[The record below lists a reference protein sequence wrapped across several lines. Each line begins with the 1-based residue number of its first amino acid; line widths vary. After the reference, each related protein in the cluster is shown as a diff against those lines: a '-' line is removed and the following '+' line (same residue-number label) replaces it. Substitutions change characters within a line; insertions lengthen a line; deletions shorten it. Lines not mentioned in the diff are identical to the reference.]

1 MCESVNTQVKKPIE
15 IMKKNT
21 TNAIA
26 TVNTTNAIATTE
38 TENKTNAIATT
49 ENNEKTNKILSLNEV
64 ELLFVECNVKP
75 KFTDHKL
82 YVGCGTKSN
91 TFSVNTKQTKYNI
104 YCNDD
109 NFSLINALKLKNVKC
124 VKNGNSTDT
133 VRPNYIECKST
144 NELKTM
150 LKTIL
155 QNNNKIAL
163 VQ

>member
-1 MCESVNTQVKKPIE
+1 
-15 IMKKNT
+15 MKKNT
-21 TNAIA
+21 TNEIA
-26 TVNTTNAIATTE
+26 TIKNEVVTTKNTTNEIATIKNEVVTTKNTTNEIATT
-38 TENKTNAIATT
+38 
-49 ENNEKTNKILSLNEV
+49 NNEKTNKILSLNEV

-91 TFSVNTKQTKYNI
+91 TFSVNAKKTKYNI

-109 NFSLINALKLKNVKC
+109 NFSLISSLKLKNVKC

-150 LKTIL
+150 LNTIL

-163 VQ
+163 LQ

>member
-1 MCESVNTQVKKPIE
+1 
-15 IMKKNT
+15 MKKNT
-21 TNAIA
+21 TNAIT

-38 TENKTNAIATT
+38 NKTNAIATT
-49 ENNEKTNKILSLNEV
+49 DNNEKTNKILSLNEV
-64 ELLFVECNVKP
+64 ESLFVECNVKP

-91 TFSVNTKQTKYNI
+91 TFSVNSKQTKYNI

-150 LKTIL
+150 LKTVL
-155 QNNNKIAL
+155 QNNDKIAL
-163 VQ
+163 VK

>member
-1 MCESVNTQVKKPIE
+1 MS
-15 IMKKNT
+15 KNT
-21 TNAIA
+21 NKNEIA

-38 TENKTNAIATT
+38 NNANAIATT

-64 ELLFVECNVKP
+64 ESLFVECNVKP

-91 TFSVNTKQTKYNI
+91 TFSVNAKKTKYNI

-109 NFSLINALKLKNVKC
+109 NFALINALKLKNIKC

>member
-150 LKTIL
+150 LKTVL
-155 QNNNKIAL
+155 QNNDKIAL
-163 VQ
+163 VK

>member
-1 MCESVNTQVKKPIE
+1 
-15 IMKKNT
+15 MKKNT
-21 TNAIA
+21 TNEIA
-26 TVNTTNAIATTE
+26 TVNTTNAIAT

-75 KFTDHKL
+75 KFTDHKI

-91 TFSVNTKQTKYNI
+91 TFSVNAKKTKYNI

-109 NFSLINALKLKNVKC
+109 NFSLINALKLKNIKC

-144 NELKTM
+144 DELKKM
-150 LKTIL
+150 LQVVLK
-155 QNNNKIAL
+155 NNDKIAL
-163 VQ
+163 VK

>member
-1 MCESVNTQVKKPIE
+1 MCESVNTQVKKPIK

-21 TNAIA
+21 NKNEITTVNTTNEIA
-26 TVNTTNAIATTE
+26 TVNTTN
-38 TENKTNAIATT
+38 
-49 ENNEKTNKILSLNEV
+49 ENNEKTNKVLPLNEIKS
-64 ELLFVECNVKP
+64 LFVECGITP
-75 KFTDHKL
+75 KYTDNTN

-91 TFSVNTKQTKYNI
+91 TFSVNAKKTKYNI

-109 NFSLINALKLKNVKC
+109 NFSLITALKLKNVKC

-150 LKTIL
+150 LKTVL

-163 VQ
+163 VK

>member
-1 MCESVNTQVKKPIE
+1 
-15 IMKKNT
+15 MKKNNT
-21 TNAIA
+21 TNEIA
-26 TVNTTNAIATTE
+26 TIKNEVVTTENTTNAIATT
-38 TENKTNAIATT
+38 N
-49 ENNEKTNKILSLNEV
+49 NNEKTNKILSLNEV
-64 ELLFVECNVKP
+64 ESLFVECNVKP

-91 TFSVNTKQTKYNI
+91 TFSVNAKKTKYNI

-150 LKTIL
+150 LKTVL

-163 VQ
+163 VK

>member
-1 MCESVNTQVKKPIE
+1 
-15 IMKKNT
+15 MKKNT
-21 TNAIA
+21 TNEIA

-38 TENKTNAIATT
+38 TAIATT
-49 ENNEKTNKILSLNEV
+49 ENNEKTNKILSLTEV
-64 ELLFVECNVKP
+64 ESLFVECNVKP

-91 TFSVNTKQTKYNI
+91 TFSVNAKQTKYNI

-109 NFSLINALKLKNVKC
+109 NFVLINALKLKNVKC

>member
-1 MCESVNTQVKKPIE
+1 
-15 IMKKNT
+15 MKKNNT
-21 TNAIA
+21 KNEIATVNNAIA
-26 TVNTTNAIATTE
+26 TI
-38 TENKTNAIATT
+38 ENKTNAIATT

-64 ELLFVECNVKP
+64 ESLFVECNIKP

-91 TFSVNTKQTKYNI
+91 TFSVNSKQTKYNI

-109 NFSLINALKLKNVKC
+109 NFSLITALKLKNVKC

-150 LKTIL
+150 LKTVL
-155 QNNNKIAL
+155 QNNDKIAL
-163 VQ
+163 IK

>member
-1 MCESVNTQVKKPIE
+1 
-15 IMKKNT
+15 MKKNT
-21 TNAIA
+21 TNEIA
-26 TVNTTNAIATTE
+26 TVNTTNEIATVNTTNEIATT
-38 TENKTNAIATT
+38 
-49 ENNEKTNKILSLNEV
+49 NNSEKTNKILSLNEV
-64 ELLFVECNVKP
+64 ESLFVECNVKP

-91 TFSVNTKQTKYNI
+91 TFSVNAKQKKYNI

-109 NFSLINALKLKNVKC
+109 NFSLINTLKLKNVKC

-144 NELKTM
+144 DELKTM

-155 QNNNKIAL
+155 QNNDKIAL
-163 VQ
+163 VK

>member
-1 MCESVNTQVKKPIE
+1 
-15 IMKKNT
+15 MKKNT
-21 TNAIA
+21 TNEIA
-26 TVNTTNAIATTE
+26 TVNTTTEIATTE
-38 TENKTNAIATT
+38 IATT
-49 ENNEKTNKILSLNEV
+49 ENSEKTNKILSLGEV
-64 ELLFVECNVKP
+64 EKLFVECNVKP

-91 TFSVNTKQTKYNI
+91 TFSVNAKQTKYNI

-109 NFSLINALKLKNVKC
+109 NFSLINTLKLKNVKC

-155 QNNNKIAL
+155 QNNDKIAL
-163 VQ
+163 VK

>member
-1 MCESVNTQVKKPIE
+1 
-15 IMKKNT
+15 MKKNT
-21 TNAIA
+21 TNEIT
-26 TVNTTNAIATTE
+26 TVNTTNE
-38 TENKTNAIATT
+38 IATT
-49 ENNEKTNKILSLNEV
+49 ENNEKTNKILSLSEV
-64 ELLFVECNVKP
+64 ESLFVECNVKP

-91 TFSVNTKQTKYNI
+91 TFSVNTKKTKYNI
-104 YCNDD
+104 YCDDD
-109 NFSLINALKLKNVKC
+109 NYALISALNCNNTKC

>member
-1 MCESVNTQVKKPIE
+1 
-15 IMKKNT
+15 MKKNT
-21 TNAIA
+21 TNEIA
-26 TVNTTNAIATTE
+26 TVNTTNEIATVKS
-38 TENKTNAIATT
+38 NS
-49 ENNEKTNKILSLNEV
+49 EKTNKILSLNEV
-64 ELLFVECNVKP
+64 ESLFVECNVKP

-91 TFSVNTKQTKYNI
+91 TFSVNAKKTKYNI
-104 YCNDD
+104 YCDDD
-109 NFSLINALKLKNVKC
+109 NYALISALNFNNTKC
-124 VKNGNSTDT
+124 IKNGNSTDT

-144 NELKTM
+144 DELKTM

>member
-1 MCESVNTQVKKPIE
+1 M
-15 IMKKNT
+15 IMMSKNT
-21 TNAIA
+21 NKNEIA
-26 TVNTTNAIATTE
+26 TVNTTNAIAT

-49 ENNEKTNKILSLNEV
+49 ENNEKTNKILPLNEIKS
-64 ELLFVECNVKP
+64 LFVECGITP
-75 KFTDHKL
+75 KYTDNTN

-91 TFSVNTKQTKYNI
+91 TFSVNVKKTKYNI

-109 NFSLINALKLKNVKC
+109 NFSLINALKLKNIKC

-150 LKTIL
+150 LKTVL

-163 VQ
+163 VK

>member
-1 MCESVNTQVKKPIE
+1 MN
-15 IMKKNT
+15 KNT
-21 TNAIA
+21 TNA
-26 TVNTTNAIATTE
+26 TTNNANAITT
-38 TENKTNAIATT
+38 TKNKTNAIATT

-91 TFSVNTKQTKYNI
+91 TFSVNAKKTKYNI

-109 NFSLINALKLKNVKC
+109 NFSLISALNFNNTKC

-133 VRPNYIECKST
+133 TRPNYIECTST

-150 LKTIL
+150 LNTIL

>member
-1 MCESVNTQVKKPIE
+1 
-15 IMKKNT
+15 MKKNNT
-21 TNAIA
+21 TNEIA
-26 TVNTTNAIATTE
+26 TVNTTNEIATT
-38 TENKTNAIATT
+38 
-49 ENNEKTNKILSLNEV
+49 NNEKTNKILSLDEV
-64 ELLFVECNVKP
+64 TKLFVDCNVKP

-91 TFSVNTKQTKYNI
+91 TFSVNTKKTKYNI

-150 LKTIL
+150 LKTVL
-155 QNNNKIAL
+155 QNNDKIAL
-163 VQ
+163 VK

>member
-1 MCESVNTQVKKPIE
+1 
-15 IMKKNT
+15 MKKNT
-21 TNAIA
+21 TNA
-26 TVNTTNAIATTE
+26 TTNATTNNANAI
-38 TENKTNAIATT
+38 TTTKNKTNAIATT

-91 TFSVNTKQTKYNI
+91 TFSVNAKKTKYNI

-109 NFSLINALKLKNVKC
+109 NFSLISALNFNNTKC

-133 VRPNYIECKST
+133 TRPHYIECTST

-150 LKTIL
+150 LNTIL

-163 VQ
+163 LQ

>member
-1 MCESVNTQVKKPIE
+1 MS
-15 IMKKNT
+15 KNT
-21 TNAIA
+21 NKNEIA
-26 TVNTTNAIATTE
+26 TVNTTNEIAI
-38 TENKTNAIATT
+38 T
-49 ENNEKTNKILSLNEV
+49 ENNEKTNKILPLNEIKS
-64 ELLFVECNVKP
+64 LFVECGITP
-75 KFTDHKL
+75 KYTDQKN

-91 TFSVNTKQTKYNI
+91 TFSVNVKKTKYNI

-109 NFSLINALKLKNVKC
+109 NFSLINALKLKNIKC

-150 LKTIL
+150 LKTVL

-163 VQ
+163 LK